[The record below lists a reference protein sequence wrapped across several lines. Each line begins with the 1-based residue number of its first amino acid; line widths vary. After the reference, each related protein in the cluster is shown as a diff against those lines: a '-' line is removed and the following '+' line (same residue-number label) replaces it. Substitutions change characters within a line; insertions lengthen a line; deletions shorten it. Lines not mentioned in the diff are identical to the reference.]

1 MLRVSPLATPRLRL
15 ARAFVLAMRVAQRA
29 GVSLS
34 GHPLLSMLPSP
45 RDRHTINA
53 WLYDARA
60 SYLPG
65 SPYFAAGLAPW
76 EEAALAA
83 LPFPPFESGGRWL
96 VAAAGGGREV
106 APLVARGLDVWCL
119 EPAARLFAGLATIAR
134 PGRALHASFADLDD
148 PRSPLVAAAPF
159 SAIVIGSAALSH
171 LTTPKEQHALF
182 AALRRLGPQAP
193 VLSSQLSSHGDP
205 AGRAGARFSLDHGFH
220 YLFTDEELGNLAQ
233 AHGYRLHREP
243 GWPPESTLWIPV

>member
-1 MLRVSPLATPRLRL
+1 MQRVSPLASPHLGL
-15 ARAFVLAMRVAQRA
+15 ARACIFAMRVLRRA

-34 GHPLLSMLPSP
+34 GHPLVSMLPSP

-53 WLYDARA
+53 WLYDARD

-76 EEAALAA
+76 EEAALFAP
-83 LPFPPFESGGRWL
+83 PFPRFGSPGRWL

-106 APLVARGLDVWCL
+106 APLVARGLDVWCF
-119 EPAARLFAGLATIAR
+119 EPSARLFAGLATVAK
-134 PGRALHASFADLDD
+134 PGRALRGSFADLDD
-148 PRSPLVAAAPF
+148 PRSPLAAPAPF
-159 SAIVIGSAALSH
+159 EAILIGSAALSH
-171 LTTPKEQHALF
+171 LTTRPEQHALF
-182 AALRRLGPQAP
+182 AALRRLGPRAP

-220 YLFTDEELGNLAQ
+220 YLFTDEELANLAR